1 MEEDRSDELLLGT
14 RGADAAQKWLT
25 DNAKKAGEWYKDAS
39 ADQAG
44 IGDDMLRLLGGGAKN
59 VGIASQLPGIKQGLQ
74 VLGAAGYYGGIVGG
88 KAAEA
93 VGIDPRIGG
102 FAGNVIGELAFGG
115 AVVKAGKVARAT
127 KALRVVGA
135 DNPIGVGEFLKP
147 GPGATRGFSSGGILE
162 DTLTTIKA
170 GGQKQDALI
179 AEAAQLRKDVLRA
192 RPRGTRLSSREAAE
206 EFYGLDGPAAK
217 ELGFV
222 FKNKDKSTN
231 PNWGLSPTK
240 LRARQVSK
248 RQRSILEV
256 TDPEVM
262 DRGLDKIK
270 AIQARDLDPH
280 HIIPIHVSQKLKNSM
295 SAAAWKRRIK
305 ADAKKGLFHG
315 NHPRNIVGA
324 RHSTKTPHKP
334 SDVWHR
340 TGKPEIGQ
348 IGYHTLESQVDF
360 TKSIAPYRD
369 LMIQQLKPQRQTR
382 YRQKLAITKNTKLQ
396 WDDTAQTA
404 FKQMK
409 AGNLPEARWRKSN
422 IEFTWAPKDLGGK
435 GRGYIDVIKDVAGD
449 DDYFALQKQ
458 FFEKIKTLPSGT
470 EWTLEADTAQK
481 YRLYKRMFRGD
492 PRITPGG
499 DTKLLKTRGIDHFV
513 LRIP

>member
-1 MEEDRSDELLLGT
+1 
-14 RGADAAQKWLT
+14 
-25 DNAKKAGEWYKDAS
+25 
-39 ADQAG
+39 
-44 IGDDMLRLLGGGAKN
+44 
-59 VGIASQLPGIKQGLQ
+59 
-74 VLGAAGYYGGIVGG
+74 
-88 KAAEA
+88 
-93 VGIDPRIGG
+93 
-102 FAGNVIGELAFGG
+102 
-115 AVVKAGKVARAT
+115 
-127 KALRVVGA
+127 
-135 DNPIGVGEFLKP
+135 
-147 GPGATRGFSSGGILE
+147 
-162 DTLTTIKA
+162 
-170 GGQKQDALI
+170 
-179 AEAAQLRKDVLRA
+179 
-192 RPRGTRLSSREAAE
+192 
-206 EFYGLDGPAAK
+206 
-217 ELGFV
+217 
-222 FKNKDKSTN
+222 
-231 PNWGLSPTK
+231 
-240 LRARQVSK
+240 
-248 RQRSILEV
+248 
-256 TDPEVM
+256 M